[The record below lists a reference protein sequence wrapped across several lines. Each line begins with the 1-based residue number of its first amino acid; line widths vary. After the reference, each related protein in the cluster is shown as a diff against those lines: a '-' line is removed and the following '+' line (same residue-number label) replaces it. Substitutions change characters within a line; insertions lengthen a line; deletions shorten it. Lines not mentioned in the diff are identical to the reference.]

1 VEITQPGTTTSSAS
15 TPSRRRRWP
24 FIVLAVAVVLVVA
37 SVSVYVLTRPPPI
50 PLTVSDGSIGKILEA
65 TFADYSNTG
74 HPIFRIYTATT
85 YANESGGATSTLT
98 LRLFLGAFYDP
109 HQGAMLDLF
118 PVVSGKFAPDLSPT
132 GLTLTFNQTGR
143 QAFAFGYPY
152 ATAFNN
158 SLAGALI
165 AFPGPTNVTSTS
177 KFLSQVVGNGSASMS
192 ATFQNTSKTGPY
204 FEFLYPS
211 YIDEQDPLGDN
222 AFLGI
227 RATVTGPFTPA
238 VSVGILVHLV
248 NIPVTFSD
256 LFATIERSAD
266 GTRWNLNVTSAGY
279 GYSNTTTYLRV
290 LTLDGA
296 AVVPATALGALYRSP
311 YNGSIAYTPAT
322 PGSSVLSR
330 GDLLTLSAALYSEN
344 DLVQILTKPVTGD
357 VILYEA
363 TLG

>member
-1 VEITQPGTTTSSAS
+1 VEGTQPGTPTAFASA
-15 TPSRRRRWP
+15 PPHRRRWL
-24 FIVLAVAVVLVVA
+24 FLVLAVAAVVA
-37 SVSVYVLTRPPPI
+37 VGSISVYVLTRPPPI
-50 PLTVSDGSIGKILEA
+50 PLTVSDGSISKLLEA
-65 TFADYSNTG
+65 TFADYSNTA

-98 LRLFLGAFYDP
+98 LRLYLGAFYDP
-109 HQGAMLDLF
+109 HMGVMLDLF
-118 PVVSGKFAPDLSPT
+118 PVASGKFAPDLSPT

-143 QAFAFGYPY
+143 QAWAYGYPY

-158 SLAGALI
+158 SLPGALI
-165 AFPGPTNVTSTS
+165 SFPGPTNVTSIS
-177 KFLSQVVGNGSASMS
+177 KSLSQVAGNGSASML
-192 ATFQNTSKTGPY
+192 ATFQNTSTTGPY
-204 FEFLYPS
+204 FEFRYPA

-222 AFLGI
+222 AFFGI
-227 RATVTGPFTPA
+227 RAAVTGPFTPA
-238 VSVGILVHLV
+238 VSVGILVHII

-266 GTRWNLNVTSAGY
+266 GTRWNLKVTSAGS

-296 AVVPATALGALYRSP
+296 AVVSATPLGALYRSP
-311 YNGSIAYTPAT
+311 FNGSIAYIPAT
-322 PGSSVLSR
+322 PGSSVVSL
-330 GDLLTLSAALYSEN
+330 GDLFTLSAALYSET
-344 DLVQILTKPVTGD
+344 DLMQILIKPATAD